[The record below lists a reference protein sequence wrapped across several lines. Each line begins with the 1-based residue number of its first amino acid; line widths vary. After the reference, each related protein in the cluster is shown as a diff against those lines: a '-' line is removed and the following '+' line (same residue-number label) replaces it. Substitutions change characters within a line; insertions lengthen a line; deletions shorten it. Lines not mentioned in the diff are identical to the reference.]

1 MFKPRGL
8 ARRWALLISGDF
20 LIATFSADGVFAI
33 VGRPHLEWH
42 GPLGYGGTA
51 IMVGILY
58 IAAIHFEDLYA
69 IERPL
74 ARSRIVAALL
84 SATAKLAVLLSLLV
98 LIAPG
103 LDLGRRYYAI
113 HITIAALALIAWRLA
128 VATFFAG
135 RTSIGVLIL
144 GNGECSRLVAKEV
157 TLRAHLGYK
166 LLGTVAYSECPAPSA
181 SGQSSADDQVYE
193 VSSLDKLPVH
203 SRFMSLVVTDQDS
216 SPFPVREL
224 MQWRVHGN
232 EVIDLESFYERMTGK
247 LPVAL
252 LRETWLVFAPGFVRS
267 RLRAFLKRTIDI
279 AGTIAIGLV
288 FLPVALVAV
297 LFIPLESRGPV
308 LYSQQRV
315 GLDGRPFLLYKFRSM
330 RDGAEHETGPVWAA
344 VDDAR
349 VTRLGRL
356 IRRFRI
362 DELPQLFNVLRG
374 DMSLVGPRA
383 ERPEMVAELSRKLPL
398 FDYRHSV
405 RPGLTGWAQIC
416 WPYGASLDDARD
428 KLCYDLYY
436 IKNWSLVFDLQIII
450 QTPKVMLFGRGA
462 R

>member
-1 MFKPRGL
+1 
-8 ARRWALLISGDF
+8 
-20 LIATFSADGVFAI
+20 
-33 VGRPHLEWH
+33 
-42 GPLGYGGTA
+42 
-51 IMVGILY
+51 
-58 IAAIHFEDLYA
+58 
-69 IERPL
+69 
-74 ARSRIVAALL
+74 
-84 SATAKLAVLLSLLV
+84 
-98 LIAPG
+98 
-103 LDLGRRYYAI
+103 
-113 HITIAALALIAWRLA
+113 
-128 VATFFAG
+128 
-135 RTSIGVLIL
+135 
-144 GNGECSRLVAKEV
+144 
-157 TLRAHLGYK
+157 
-166 LLGTVAYSECPAPSA
+166 
-181 SGQSSADDQVYE
+181 
-193 VSSLDKLPVH
+193 
-203 SRFMSLVVTDQDS
+203 
-216 SPFPVREL
+216 
-224 MQWRVHGN
+224 VHGN